1 MTAIDADAPTIRL
14 RERYRDVVS
23 DRWPV
28 IVAPQPDELLSSW
41 LHRLAY
47 ANGVAARSFPRVL
60 GLNPQMRSAS
70 LDLRLPIDVASQLR
84 IHAGVSPPQLSAM
97 TLSRTLPKQLLLP
110 LRNSERR
117 DGPTWLQFC
126 SRCLADDAHPYFRR
140 RWRLATRI
148 SCDRHG
154 ARLRDRC
161 PSCRSRISVFD
172 QTELVPQHY
181 CARCGYDLRRA
192 STISLC
198 SAAKRL
204 DRCIDELCGLESI
217 SGSPAGGAL
226 VRRLLNIPRLV
237 GIYPGTILT
246 SLSTSTR
253 TRCFE
258 RLVGHPSDWLM
269 EDHGEVVDQQRSM
282 LPPSGGHSALIRQLA
297 DALVRK
303 VGRTVA
309 TTDRRPIVDLSDLLS
324 AYEQLLLSATPTR
337 PMHAT
342 ITTDQPLPVLET
354 QSSSDAWLS
363 GSAAE
368 RERAG

>member
-1 MTAIDADAPTIRL
+1 M
-14 RERYRDVVS
+14 
-23 DRWPV
+23 
-28 IVAPQPDELLSSW
+28 
-41 LHRLAY
+41 
-47 ANGVAARSFPRVL
+47 
-60 GLNPQMRSAS
+60 
-70 LDLRLPIDVASQLR
+70 
-84 IHAGVSPPQLSAM
+84 
-97 TLSRTLPKQLLLP
+97 
-110 LRNSERR
+110 
-117 DGPTWLQFC
+117 
-126 SRCLADDAHPYFRR
+126 
-140 RWRLATRI
+140 
-148 SCDRHG
+148 
-154 ARLRDRC
+154 
-161 PSCRSRISVFD
+161 
-172 QTELVPQHY
+172 
-181 CARCGYDLRRA
+181 
-192 STISLC
+192 
-198 SAAKRL
+198 
-204 DRCIDELCGLESI
+204 ESI